1 MKLLKCEY
9 FLDSFLLNPSIKKSF
24 TGDFPVFVPGQ
35 YECSVFVVVIPVTAT
50 RVCEVHQQ
58 HYDGISCF
66 SWNIRIS
73 WSETEEEKQ
82 I

>member
-1 MKLLKCEY
+1 M
-9 FLDSFLLNPSIKKSF
+9 
-24 TGDFPVFVPGQ
+24 
-35 YECSVFVVVIPVTAT
+35 FVVVIPVSAT

-58 HYDGISCF
+58 HDDGISCF

-73 WSETEEEKQ
+73 WSETEKEKQ